1 MPKYART
8 IKPVTKAFT
17 KADVTAALT
26 TWIGFND
33 FLRAAG
39 EGDAKAALDMEV
51 KGKRRKQY
59 LLRAHARF
67 NKCRAERERIE
78 LIGD

>member
-1 MPKYART
+1 MPKHERT
-8 IKPVTKAFT
+8 VKPVTRAFT
-17 KADVTAALT
+17 KADIDAALA

-39 EGDAKAALDMEV
+39 EGDAKAALDAEV

-67 NKCRAERERIE
+67 NKCRAERERVE
-78 LIGD
+78 LVGA